1 MSGVLR
7 KVTFILFCSLFIGV
21 VSIGAA
27 ADAQFVS
34 PLKCNKLGPKPAD
47 TDAEGKVVFHL
58 DESKKELSY
67 KIQVDGVKDAY
78 MAHLHF
84 GPEGK
89 EGHIAAWLY
98 PVDNH
103 DSPDR
108 KIAGEFSGTLTE
120 GVIRPEDLKHGI
132 TFDEL
137 VETMQSGDAYVSIH
151 TTKYVMGALRGQ
163 VQPSIGKLSSQ

>member
-1 MSGVLR
+1 M
-7 KVTFILFCSLFIGV
+7 FCMLFVGF
-21 VSIGAA
+21 VSVGAA
-27 ADAQFVS
+27 ANSQFVS

-47 TDAEGKVVFHL
+47 SEAEGRVVFHL
-58 DESKKELSY
+58 DESKKELAY
-67 KIQVDGVKDAY
+67 TIQVDGIKDAY

-98 PVDNH
+98 PAENH

-108 KIAGEFSGTLTE
+108 KIAGEFIGTLAE
-120 GVIRPEDLKHGI
+120 GVIRPKDLKHGI
-132 TFDEL
+132 TFAEL
-137 VETMQSGDAYVSIH
+137 VETMHNGDAYVSIH

-163 VQPSIGKLSSQ
+163 VQPSIGQLSSQ